1 MDQTTPAHRLPR
13 AVRHP
18 HQRGHADRV
27 RAHTSAVPA
36 EPGQSKF
43 RSARTRPLVHRADI
57 HAVRAESGPSAHR
70 RSAHAGCVRPG
81 RIGDRQNQNRMG
93 VRHHH
98 TGWRGLGHGTVLPI
112 RRAQPPM
119 ACDLAWWRHP
129 WSADSRRRHPY
140 VRQRVH
146 NHAVAPPYPRDRL
159 CGRAHHVPLPRRGE
173 RLLPACHF
181 GDWPRARL
189 SDGLLHAW

>member
-1 MDQTTPAHRLPR
+1 MVRTRTYPTIRISNASRYDDPEHKPASLRIPEKERNDSNANRTCYTSRGITRETTVRLPRAARRSGRMDQTTPAHRLPR

-119 ACDLAWWRHP
+119 ACDLA
-129 WSADSRRRHPY
+129 
-140 VRQRVH
+140 
-146 NHAVAPPYPRDRL
+146 
-159 CGRAHHVPLPRRGE
+159 
-173 RLLPACHF
+173 
-181 GDWPRARL
+181 
-189 SDGLLHAW
+189 